1 MNGQNSKCCD
11 GVMVRNSTS
20 NLSACHIG
28 DVVYLIDTSGSM
40 PQTKK
45 YWEPV
50 ALDIISEFKAAKV
63 GFNFLPFMFLFP
75 FRLTTSPTR

>member
-1 MNGQNSKCCD
+1 MRGNLVAPGALFRMNGQNSKCCD
-11 GVMVRNSTS
+11 GIMVRNSTS

-40 PQTKK
+40 PQSKK

-63 GFNFLPFMFLFP
+63 CFN
-75 FRLTTSPTR
+75 